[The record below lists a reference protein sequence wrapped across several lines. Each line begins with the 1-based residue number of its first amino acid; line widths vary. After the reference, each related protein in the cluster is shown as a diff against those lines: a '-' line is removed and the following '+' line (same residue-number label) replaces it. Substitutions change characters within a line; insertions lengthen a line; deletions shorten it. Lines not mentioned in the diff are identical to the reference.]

1 MNCKSQATGWDCRG
15 SARFHWL
22 VIGGLGLLLAGC
34 NSRPTMTG
42 YWEGSGSAVE
52 VPMKD
57 NFKELRR
64 SADFK
69 FWFVMDAQGS
79 ARGEI
84 ELVYDAELK
93 VENLPQMDLGWIS
106 FRPQVG
112 GKLTDL
118 DPRRRFPLVGVR
130 NGDALTLQ
138 IVTADADRKPLEFTM
153 RSTPGVGVRFGAGLG
168 GAAAVTGPAGGAG
181 EAEKIPMTP
190 FTPFSGPAK
199 IEKRPNGPFAATYE
213 ANSGSG
219 VTNWSAAQ
227 SGGEQRQVEATPE
240 LERALRELRERLAP
254 EGNGDGDDDEGG
266 SHDERDPKAPYPN
279 V

>member
-1 MNCKSQATGWDCRG
+1 MDLKPPAAGGNGRV
-15 SARFHWL
+15 RFHRL
-22 VIGGLGLLLAGC
+22 AVCILGLLFAGC
-34 NSRPTMTG
+34 GSQPTMSG

-130 NGDALTLQ
+130 NGHTLTLQ
-138 IVTADADRKPLEFTM
+138 IVTEDADRKPLEFTM

-181 EAEKIPMTP
+181 GTEKIPMTP
-190 FTPFSGPAK
+190 FTPFSGPGK

-213 ANSGSG
+213 ASSESGK
-219 VTNWSAAQ
+219 TNWSATQ
-227 SGGEQRQVEATPE
+227 SGGEQRKVEATPE

-254 EGNGDGDDDEGG
+254 EGDGGGENDEGG
-266 SHDERDPKAPYPN
+266 SHDDPNASYPN